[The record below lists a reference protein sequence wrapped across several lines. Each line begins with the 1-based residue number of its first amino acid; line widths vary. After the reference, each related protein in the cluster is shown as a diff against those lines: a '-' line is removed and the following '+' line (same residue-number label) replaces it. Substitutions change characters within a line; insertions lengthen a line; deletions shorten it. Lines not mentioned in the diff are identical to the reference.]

1 MLKRFMRRTGQMAVL
16 TLLTVAFAGA
26 AVAQSTDPVEG
37 RDYTRID
44 PPTKTSG
51 DGIEVVEVFGY
62 SCSHCAHF
70 QPLVSEWKK
79 KLPADVKFEYLPA
92 AFGGVWEVYARV
104 FYTAQTMGVLDKTHD
119 ALFEALHTE
128 HRPISKIE
136 DLADF
141 YAEHGVDKAQF
152 LSTLDS
158 FPVNAKVAEARDRAA
173 AWNIEGTPTM
183 VVAGKYRVMAPPQE
197 RGGFKG
203 MLEIVDRLI
212 ARERAAKSK
221 PAVE

>member
-1 MLKRFMRRTGQMAVL
+1 MLQRFMRRSGQMAALV
-16 TLLTVAFAGA
+16 LLTAAFAGA
-26 AVAQSTDPVEG
+26 AYAQSTDPVEG
-37 RDYTRID
+37 RDYTLIT
-44 PPTKTSG
+44 PATETSA
-51 DGIEVVEVFGY
+51 DAIEVVEVFGY

-70 QPLVSEWKK
+70 QPLISQWKK
-79 KLPADVKFEYLPA
+79 TLADDVKFEYLPA

-104 FYTAQTMGVLDKTHD
+104 YYTAETMGALDKTHD

-128 HRPISKIE
+128 RRPVSKIE

-158 FPVNAKVAEARDRAA
+158 FPVNAKVATARERAA

-183 VVAGKYRVMAPPQE
+183 VVAGKYRVMAPPQD

-212 ARERAAKSK
+212 ARERAARK
-221 PAVE
+221 PAAA